1 MKRNINK
8 DIPEVSIIIPAY
20 QAKKTISRAL
30 KSIKSQ
36 DYELNKI
43 EVIISVDDGE
53 SYSETLQIIP
63 NIKILY
69 SKSKQK
75 SGPGQT
81 RNRAI
86 SISQGKVI
94 AFLDS
99 DDTWGKNYLKPLN
112 YLTKRYGLAFG
123 MTEVVSENGD
133 TLIKF
138 PNKNNLDIKDF
149 GKFPGSFHPVIL
161 NKMASPFP
169 DGPSQDV
176 IHALRLLGFNNGR
189 APLSKQ
195 SIYKIWLRE
204 KSITSMTGFSSKVN
218 LSYNNWLK
226 YFRNQKQIH
235 SSKIINE
242 TIFAL
247 EKRRHWNKLYTFNG
261 QGRLFYEFVSENF
274 KN

>member
-20 QAKKTISRAL
+20 KAKKTIYRAL
-30 KSIKSQ
+30 KSIKIQ
-36 DYELNKI
+36 DYDLNQI

-53 SYSETLQIIP
+53 SYSEALQIIP

-86 SISQGKVI
+86 SISQGRVI

-99 DDTWGKNYLKPLN
+99 DDTWGKDYLKPLN
-112 YLTKRYGLAFG
+112 YLAKRYGLSFG
-123 MTEVVSENGD
+123 VTEVVSENGS

-138 PNKNNLDIKDF
+138 PEKNYLDIKDF
-149 GKFPGSFHPVIL
+149 GKFPGSFHPVIMSKL
-161 NKMASPFP
+161 ASPFP

-176 IHALRLLGFNNGR
+176 IHALRLLGFKNGR

-195 SIYKIWLRE
+195 STYKIWLRK
-204 KSITSMTGFSSKVN
+204 KSITSLRGFSSKVN

-226 YFRNQKQIH
+226 YFRNQKQIL

-247 EKRRHWNKLYTFNG
+247 EKRRNWNKLYTFNG